1 MTKMFTGGCHRPSPQ
16 WSHEVKTQYYTAASR
31 QFYDHGLLDELF
43 VQVGEE

>member
-1 MTKMFTGGCHRPSPQ
+1 MTKMFTGGCHRPARQ
-16 WSHEVKTQYYTAASR
+16 WSHEVKTQYYSAASR

>member
-1 MTKMFTGGCHRPSPQ
+1 
-16 WSHEVKTQYYTAASR
+16 VKTQYYTAASR